1 MESFAWDTIEE
12 DRRRARLED
21 IPNPAQPFGPKSSVR
36 QHLEDQIM
44 LNCVKGLFKIQLEHD
59 DLFLGDM
66 T

>member
-1 MESFAWDTIEE
+1 MESFAWNTIKE

-21 IPNPAQPFGPKSSVR
+21 IPNPAQPFGPKSSEG

-44 LNCVKGLFKIQLEHD
+44 LKCIEGLFKIQLEHD
-59 DLFLGDM
+59 DFFLE